1 MFFMRKILKSQPTIC
16 FSSRRISLN
25 FWTLSRLRQSILF
38 DFHVSQTPERIKI
51 KRKSSQ
57 FSCFRPLRW
66 ENCSDCLIAAAPL
79 LTSENG
85 RFHEFKLLS
94 PAGKCFNFNY
104 FPLVL
109 DWREKTKWWNSQQCD
124 INHFNLRKC
133 FTMFSSIHADTAA
146 GDEMTSE
153 RVSESLSVAS
163 GRGRRGLRAN
173 DVTVKLVV
181 RFSSRF

>member
-1 MFFMRKILKSQPTIC
+1 MADFT
-16 FSSRRISLN
+16 SLN
-25 FWTLSRLRQSILF
+25 FSLRPENVSILII
-38 DFHVSQTPERIKI
+38 FHL
-51 KRKSSQ
+51 
-57 FSCFRPLRW
+57 F
-66 ENCSDCLIAAAPL
+66 
-79 LTSENG
+79 
-85 RFHEFKLLS
+85 
-94 PAGKCFNFNY
+94 
-104 FPLVL
+104 LVL

-133 FTMFSSIHADTAA
+133 FTMFSSVHADTAA